1 MSTKICVSILPKN
14 MTEALTL
21 IGKAENARAA
31 LVEVRLDRLEET
43 RNLNDLPKST
53 DLPLI
58 AANKLVSERGYFSG
72 TERERQQTLQSAAKQ
87 GFEFVDVDF
96 LSPKRD
102 ETMCML
108 AGLHAKTIVS
118 YHKYDGVLTTSMMK
132 KILDQQIST
141 GASVCKIV
149 VTAKQIEDNLPV
161 LSFVSFAS
169 TMAKLVCFCMG
180 EQGKSSRLLSPLF
193 GAYFT
198 FAALENGSET
208 ALGQMGIAEM
218 QEAYKLLEA
227 KQ

>member
-1 MSTKICVSILPKN
+1 

-21 IGKAENARAA
+21 IAKAENTHAA
-31 LVEVRLDRLEET
+31 FVEVRLDRLEET
-43 RNLNDLPKST
+43 RNLHDLPKST

-58 AANKLVSERGYFSG
+58 AANKMVSERGYFPG
-72 TERERQQTLQSAAKQ
+72 TETERQQTLKSAAKQ

-102 ETMCML
+102 ETLRML
-108 AGLHAKTIVS
+108 TGMHAKTIVS
-118 YHKYDGVLTTSMMK
+118 YHNYDGIITTSMMK
-132 KILDQQIST
+132 KILDQQIGS

-198 FAALENGSET
+198 FAALEHGRET
-208 ALGQMGIAEM
+208 APGQMSIAEM